1 MPHRLPG
8 LIGRC
13 LAVCAALLVVVAACT
28 DDSTGAPSSGS
39 ADFGGNVS
47 SYGDWNGALPDTTPT
62 PPVPLPNSVLT
73 ASNGD
78 AWVCQNSERELKKNF
93 DGFLAPGMTS
103 GVLWPG
109 ALIQGATLID
119 GTPAPITLPR
129 SPISVSID
137 LAVPAPSRRVELPT
151 SASVQD
157 AVASLQ
163 RDADSRLGDIDV
175 VPARV
180 DFAMSEANATFQFM
194 MDLGVY
200 AKGSV
205 PAALLGLE
213 IPGKVSVGVSEEV
226 GLEGSFQR
234 HTIAVRLVQ
243 PMYTISFADEAM
255 REPVDYLDPSVTD
268 AQVRQAVDRG
278 VIGPDNLPTY
288 VKSVTYGRMLTY
300 TMTSTFAAEASEL
313 KAATQAAFDLFKVG
327 SASGG
332 SSLTARQQLILSN
345 SEVRVIA
352 FGGSQESAL
361 EAIRTG
367 ELDKFFTA
375 VPATQAVPIGYRL
388 NYLKNSRVATLG
400 LGTKY
405 TESQCTPVPGTRSN
419 YWHVSLQSVTSNGS
433 CTGEYSRYARV
444 EDGVS
449 NYVLY
454 PASRGPMVDTT
465 VSRTVVFNVP
475 VTGGSGIWVES
486 SFTPDTMIS
495 NGSYSWP
502 ASCGDGLPTVDA
514 CLRGRVFDSS
524 VDFAVNP
531 YEFKQ
536 VITLP
541 DENSGCTVDFNYQIF
556 VEPALAPPPSSV
568 AVR

>member
-1 MPHRLPG
+1 
-8 LIGRC
+8 
-13 LAVCAALLVVVAACT
+13 LAGCAAVVVVVAACT
-28 DDSTGAPSSGS
+28 DDSTGAPPSGS
-39 ADFGGNVS
+39 GDFSADIS
-47 SYGDWNGALPDTTPT
+47 SYGDWNGALPDTTAT
-62 PPVPLPNSVLT
+62 PPVALPNTVLT

-78 AWVCQNSERELKKNF
+78 AWVCQNSEQELKKNF

-137 LAVPAPSRRVELPT
+137 LAVPNPSRRVEAPT

-180 DFAMSEANATFQFM
+180 DFALSEANATFQFM

-205 PAALLGLE
+205 PAAMLGLE

-234 HTIAVRLVQ
+234 HTIAVKLLQ
-243 PMYTISFADEAM
+243 PMYTISFADEEM

-268 AQVRQAVDRG
+268 AQVRQATDRG

-300 TMTSTFAAEASEL
+300 TMTSTFASEASEL

-352 FGGSQESAL
+352 FGGSQEAAL

-375 VPATQAVPIGYRL
+375 VPATQAVPIGYRV

-405 TESQCTPVPGTRSN
+405 TQSQCTAVPGTRAN
-419 YWHVSLQSVTSNGS
+419 YWRVTLQSVTSNGG
-433 CTGEYSRYARV
+433 CTGEYSRHAWA
-444 EDGVS
+444 GGGAS
-449 NYVLY
+449 NFILY
-454 PASRGPMVDTT
+454 PPSRGPMNDTT
-465 VSRTVVFNVP
+465 VNREVVFEVP
-475 VTGGSGIWVES
+475 LDNWAGLDIGSI
-486 SFTPDTMIS
+486 FTPDTLVS
-495 NGSYSWP
+495 NSPGYWAP
-502 ASCGDGLPTVDA
+502 AGCGDGATTLNDCVKVRTFTD
-514 CLRGRVFDSS
+514 GRAFD
-524 VDFAVNP
+524 VNP

-536 VITLP
+536 IMTLP
-541 DENSGCTVDFNYQIF
+541 GSNSACTVSFNWQIF
-556 VEPALAPPPSSV
+556 VEPALAPPPPPSSI